1 MASWKE
7 RVKKAVV
14 RIATTRR
21 DEEEEDVTRIIGGGL
36 PLLERSLLPIL
47 TLASAVHTCGIFIRR
62 LLYQFHVLH
71 QTRLP
76 IPVMSVGN
84 MTWGGTGKTPMV
96 EYLAHRFLSAGLCPL
111 ILTRGYGGGDE
122 VRLLQKHLQGTSAKF
137 GVGPNRALLAL
148 SILHQQAVQNG
159 STFGADWSKQNK
171 SKEAGED
178 VGIVILDDGMQHL
191 SMARDIDIVM
201 VNVVSGLGNG
211 RIVPRGPLREPL
223 QGFKRAQVVVLHHAD
238 LVTEQQ
244 LRSLRG
250 MLDHVLGSGTIV
262 IGSRMR
268 PHNFYKVDGNSNLK
282 ISLEAMRDAVVLCVS
297 GIGCPESLALILQ
310 QEGALHV
317 ERLDFSDHHRFD
329 AEDLK
334 EIRTRL
340 WQLHR
345 RFKEHTVLL
354 VMSEK
359 DYMRDS
365 ATMAQ
370 LSDVGALVLQSSLEI
385 ISGYGDEYAFDELL
399 VSVAAKHVS
408 VVTKT
413 HEPVHMC
420 SDLKAIF
427 LQFISK
433 CFRRLQIQVS

>member
-1 MASWKE
+1 M
-7 RVKKAVV
+7 
-14 RIATTRR
+14 
-21 DEEEEDVTRIIGGGL
+21 
-36 PLLERSLLPIL
+36 
-47 TLASAVHTCGIFIRR
+47 
-62 LLYQFHVLH
+62 Q
-71 QTRLP
+71 
-76 IPVMSVGN
+76 
-84 MTWGGTGKTPMV
+84 
-96 EYLAHRFLSAGLCPL
+96 
-111 ILTRGYGGGDE
+111 GYGGGDE

-238 LVTEQQ
+238 LVTEQR

-268 PHNFYKVDGNSNLK
+268 PHNFYK
-282 ISLEAMRDAVVLCVS
+282 
-297 GIGCPESLALILQ
+297 
-310 QEGALHV
+310 EGALHV
-317 ERLDFSDHHRFD
+317 ERLDFSDHHWFD
-329 AEDLK
+329 AEDLE

-340 WQLHR
+340 WQLHC
-345 RFKEHTVLL
+345 RFKEHNVLL
-354 VMSEK
+354 VMTEK

-399 VSVAAKHVS
+399 VSVAARRVS

-413 HEPVHMC
+413 HEPVHIC
-420 SDLKAIF
+420 SDLKAII

-433 CFRRLQIQVS
+433 CFQRVQIQVS

>member
-1 MASWKE
+1 MEVEMRFDCFKSTCKALQQSLGLVPIEHCLHCPYCTNRLCKMAAPLGQTGAS
-7 RVKKAVV
+7 RTSQKKLG
-14 RIATTRR
+14 RML
-21 DEEEEDVTRIIGGGL
+21 GL
-36 PLLERSLLPIL
+36 LSL
-47 TLASAVHTCGIFIRR
+47 
-62 LLYQFHVLH
+62 
-71 QTRLP
+71 
-76 IPVMSVGN
+76 M
-84 MTWGGTGKTPMV
+84 M
-96 EYLAHRFLSAGLCPL
+96 
-111 ILTRGYGGGDE
+111 
-122 VRLLQKHLQGTSAKF
+122 
-137 GVGPNRALLAL
+137 
-148 SILHQQAVQNG
+148 
-159 STFGADWSKQNK
+159 
-171 SKEAGED
+171 
-178 VGIVILDDGMQHL
+178 HL

-238 LVTEQQ
+238 LVTEQR

-317 ERLDFSDHHRFD
+317 ERLDFSDHHWFD
-329 AEDLK
+329 AEDLE

-340 WQLHR
+340 WQLHC
-345 RFKEHTVLL
+345 RFKEHNVLL
-354 VMSEK
+354 VMTEK

-399 VSVAAKHVS
+399 VSVAARRVS

-413 HEPVHMC
+413 HEPVHIC
-420 SDLKAIF
+420 SDLKAII

-433 CFRRLQIQVS
+433 CFQRVQIQVS